1 MYCTLSM
8 QSYKQFLKLK
18 QYGILEDLYPEEL
31 YHESL
36 YNLHSCRCNKPYGLA
51 VHSADENLNVLCMAV
66 SVWSWYLDNS
76 TWYMIQIYFTLS
88 SCTEAILL
96 QSQWWIPFKSTNIGE
111 LIIQLSNP
119 NIFRL
124 VIRVACYRH
133 TL

>member
-8 QSYKQFLKLK
+8 QSYKQFLQLK

-31 YHESL
+31 YHES
-36 YNLHSCRCNKPYGLA
+36 LHSCRCNKPYGLA